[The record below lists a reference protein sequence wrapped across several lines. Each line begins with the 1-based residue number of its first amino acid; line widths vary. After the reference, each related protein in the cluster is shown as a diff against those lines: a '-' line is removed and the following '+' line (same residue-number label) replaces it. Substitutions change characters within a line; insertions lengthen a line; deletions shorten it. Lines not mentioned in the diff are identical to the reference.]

1 MLELDDVHVAYG
13 DSQIIQGVS
22 LRVGEGEVVALL
34 GRNGVGKTTLIR
46 AICGL
51 TPARTGTVRYRH
63 EDITRLPAH
72 RRLIKLH
79 QRLQHLQDGWG
90 VHEAATGFRHDHLA
104 APQWLQS

>member
-22 LRVGEGEVVALL
+22 LRVDEGEVVALL

-51 TPARTGTVRYRH
+51 TPARTGTH
-63 EDITRLPAH
+63 ERLTEAQGWAMNPIPGLSSTG
-72 RRLIKLH
+72 RRPLGP
-79 QRLQHLQDGWG
+79 RSR
-90 VHEAATGFRHDHLA
+90 AR
-104 APQWLQS
+104 PPRPRSP